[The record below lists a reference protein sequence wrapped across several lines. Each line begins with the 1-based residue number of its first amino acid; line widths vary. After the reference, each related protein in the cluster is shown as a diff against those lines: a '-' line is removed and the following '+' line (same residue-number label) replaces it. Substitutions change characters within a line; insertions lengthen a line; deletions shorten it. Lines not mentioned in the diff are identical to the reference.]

1 MLSIIAARSEN
12 NVIGKDGK
20 IPWHIEGEQEQFRQ
34 LTVGNTVIMGRKT
47 YEDIGHPLPG
57 RRTIVVS
64 GTRLFEGE
72 GLLTAAS
79 FKDAVDMA
87 GEGDVF
93 VAGGYALYKE
103 AIPLADVMYITE
115 VKTVVEDGDV
125 FFPVFN
131 ADDFDL
137 SIGETKGKELE
148 YTRTVYTRKRREDA
162 Q

>member
-34 LTVGNTVIMGRKT
+34 LTMGKTVIMGRKT
-47 YEDIGHPLPG
+47 YEEIGRPLPG
-57 RRTIVVS
+57 RKTIVVS
-64 GTRLFEGE
+64 GTGCFEGE

-79 FKDAVDMA
+79 FKEALDMA
-87 GEGDVF
+87 GSGDVF
-93 VAGGYALYKE
+93 VAGGYSLYKE

-125 FFPVFN
+125 FFPRFN

-137 SIGETKGKELE
+137 SIGETKGKDLE
-148 YTRTVYTRKRREDA
+148 YTRTVYTRKRKEDA
-162 Q
+162 